1 VLRLIARR
9 LALAPVLVVAVATI
23 VFIAAHLLPGDVVG
37 AAVTS
42 DTDPEWAARQRA
54 ALGLDRP
61 LHEQYAQWL
70 RAFVLR
76 ADLGTSFVWRRPV
89 RDLLAEAIPNTL
101 RLTVLALV
109 ARWILGLGLGLV
121 AAVRHRQRS
130 DLGLRTGALVLD
142 ALPAFWL
149 AVMAQLVFAYR
160 LRWFPADAMQSL
172 DAASMSGWARAGDAL
187 AHAVLPVAVLT
198 LAGVAPTLRWVRAGV
213 LETLGSDF
221 VRAARARGLAE
232 RAVVT
237 GHALR
242 AALPPLVT
250 LLGLSLPGLVGG
262 ALVVET
268 IFAWP
273 GMGRLAFL
281 AANNRDVPVL
291 LATTSLAAAL
301 VVLGNLGAEV
311 ASAALDPRQRP
322 GRQR

>member
-1 VLRLIARR
+1 
-9 LALAPVLVVAVATI
+9 
-23 VFIAAHLLPGDVVG
+23 
-37 AAVTS
+37 
-42 DTDPEWAARQRA
+42 
-54 ALGLDRP
+54 
-61 LHEQYAQWL
+61 
-70 RAFVLR
+70 
-76 ADLGTSFVWRRPV
+76 
-89 RDLLAEAIPNTL
+89 
-101 RLTVLALV
+101 
-109 ARWILGLGLGLV
+109 
-121 AAVRHRQRS
+121 
-130 DLGLRTGALVLD
+130 
-142 ALPAFWL
+142 
-149 AVMAQLVFAYR
+149 
-160 LRWFPADAMQSL
+160 
-172 DAASMSGWARAGDAL
+172 MSGWARAGDAL

-232 RAVVT
+232 RAVVI

-322 GRQR
+322 GRRR